1 MVSFVRSLA
10 SLCLLSCY
18 MIKTISANEDDS
30 LEDGQSLYVFIS
42 ASFDKPY
49 EAVALQP
56 DFLLLRAVLL

>member
-1 MVSFVRSLA
+1 
-10 SLCLLSCY
+10 